1 MYICTYVI
9 EFLGKEIELMNNA
22 LSYILFAVIIFILFK
37 FVSPIAGLIVLVLV
51 IAYAIYMYIP
61 TYWAS
66 KGNQCFNSGDF
77 KGAVENYKKCM
88 QHRPKVNHRIN
99 YAYMLMRTGDFDE
112 AEKVLDFI
120 LRFKSVKPNL
130 KNEARRNRCMVYYK
144 QGRLDEAIEDA
155 KLMFDEGYK
164 TSQLYA
170 LLGYFMIL
178 DNPNS
183 QETYNFCKEAYEY
196 DADGRDI
203 MDNMVIVMYNKG
215 EYAEAKEIADK
226 SVREFPHSVEACFH
240 SAQVEIKLG
249 NYDNAKK
256 RLEQLNECHWSDMT
270 TVSKDD
276 IESLK
281 SEINN
286 K

>member
-1 MYICTYVI
+1 
-9 EFLGKEIELMNNA
+9 MNNT
-22 LSYILFAVIIFILFK
+22 LSYILLAVIIFLLFK
-37 FVSPIAGLIVLVLV
+37 FVSPLIGFIVLALV
-51 IAYAIYMYIP
+51 IAYAIYAYIP

-77 KGAVENYKKCM
+77 DGAVSNYKKCM

-99 YAYMLMRTGDFDE
+99 YAYMLMRTGEFDE

-155 KLMFDEGYK
+155 KQMFDEGYK

-170 LLGYFMIL
+170 MLGYFMIL
-178 DNPNS
+178 DNPKA
-183 QETYNFCKEAYEY
+183 QETYDFCKEAYEY
-196 DADGRDI
+196 DSDGRDI

-215 EYAEAKEIADK
+215 EYAQAKEIADK
-226 SVREFPHSVEACFH
+226 SAKEYPNSVEACFH
-240 SAQVEIKLG
+240 SAQVEAKLG
-249 NYDNAKK
+249 NYDTA
-256 RLEQLNECHWSDMT
+256 RERIEQLSQCHWSDMT
-270 TVSKDD
+270 TVTQADVD
-276 IESLK
+276 ELK
-281 SEINN
+281 KEISG